1 MVDTAPSTTSR
12 VAEVL
17 MSFTDA
23 TTPLGVSQIARS
35 CDLSKA
41 VVHRILQSLVA
52 SGLVDYLPD
61 TRRYSLGLAAIALG
75 QTAAAGSRL
84 YAAGMPAISHL
95 ANQTG
100 ETTTLTAR
108 RGHGRHY
115 IGLVESINPIRI
127 TVRMKD
133 DVPLWSGASGISILA
148 FMDPVDI
155 DYVLSQERHAY
166 TEATVIDE
174 AMLRDRLAETRER
187 GWAHTAGERVRM
199 SSSVAAPVFDRDGS
213 PAGSLSVA
221 YLVDRLGDTQHH
233 DLAQLVLAAARN
245 ATARM
250 QGS

>member
-1 MVDTAPSTTSR
+1 MADTAPSTTSR

-23 TTPLGVSQIARS
+23 TAPLGVSQIARS

-61 TRRYSLGLAAIALG
+61 TRRYCLGPAAVALG

-84 YAAGMPAISHL
+84 YSAGMPAISHL
-95 ANQTG
+95 ANRTG

-108 RGHGRHY
+108 HGHGRHY

-127 TVRMKD
+127 SVRMRD
-133 DVPLWSGASGISILA
+133 HVPLWSGASGISILA

-174 AMLRDRLAETRER
+174 TMIRDRLAETRER

-199 SSSVAAPVFDRDGS
+199 SSSVAAPIFDRDGS

-233 DLAQLVLAAARN
+233 DLAQLVLAAARD
-245 ATARM
+245 ATARL
-250 QGS
+250 Q